1 MACWTPIG
9 HFYIPIIDDIYEF
22 SPKQC
27 FKECV
32 WRKYLVYTT
41 LYMYA
46 YSECPEPVDIPNAL
60 KMNNGLINGS
70 STLYACVP
78 GYLSN
83 GGNVQTMCNGTDWS
97 PTNLSCSCKLWDLFD

>member
-1 MACWTPIG
+1 
-9 HFYIPIIDDIYEF
+9 
-22 SPKQC
+22 
-27 FKECV
+27 
-32 WRKYLVYTT
+32 
-41 LYMYA
+41 MYA

-70 STLYACVP
+70 KTLYACVP

-97 PTNLSCSCKLWDLFD
+97 ATNLSCRCKF